1 MQILRQFRLRLR
13 SMLQRQQV
21 EKDLDDEL
29 QFHLEQLTEQN
40 LASGMNRAEARSQAM
55 CEIGCIDGW
64 KEQCR
69 DQRGLNPIDNLL
81 RDMRY
86 TVRVASRNRLFS
98 AVVVLSLALGVAA
111 TSAIFSV
118 VYAMLVDPFPYK
130 DAGRICALNFSSQ
143 GIRDSTLLYPVTDY
157 PVFLKGATTLEESF
171 AYRRTSPSVTHG
183 IPESLVQVGFS
194 TNAFSFLGVPML
206 HGRAFGPADI
216 PSPDSPP
223 NVAVLSQA
231 FWRHYY
237 GGRADAIGQTLEL
250 DHQRFTVIGIAPPR
264 FTWNGGDV
272 FVPMRPWQTGG
283 EEVNIAVRPRHGIS
297 LAAVTAQIDA
307 LTHRL
312 AVANP
317 GSYPRGV
324 FRMRAISMT
333 DQLLGNAR
341 QTLIVLSAA
350 SAFLLL
356 IACANVSI
364 LLFARAS
371 ARQKEMAVRISLGA
385 STGRILQQ
393 LLTEAV
399 MLSMGGGVLGL
410 LLASGA
416 LRMVLLLLPVN
427 SIPQE
432 LVIATN
438 TNVVLATFAACLIT
452 GILCGL
458 LPATEAS
465 QLAVNQSLQEGGP
478 GLSGKRNSGRSRGTL
493 IAVEVSLTILL
504 MAGAAI
510 TVQGLIALHQ
520 VKLGYDPSNVIT
532 VSVPLPEGQY
542 TTWAARGAVFER
554 ILNGL
559 ESIRGVQSAAA
570 TEDALPPRTGFPASF
585 EIAGQQGGSGQH
597 AQIALVGGDYFPV
610 LRIPVKRGRLL
621 TADEI
626 RRASPVAVISEEM
639 ARRYWTEGR
648 DPIGARIHVPALRFT
663 NHTVLTPGGGD
674 QWFQVV
680 GVVGTAVNE
689 GLREPPSPSLYVSYK
704 LAMVAHCDFLLRT
717 DSDPHA
723 LIPAIRERIHEAEP
737 NIVVEQPLTLDEQL
751 SEFDR
756 ALPRFLAALFTV
768 FGSVALA
775 LAATGLYS
783 VVSYGV
789 QRRTREVGI
798 RIALGATRKE
808 VLALMLGGTARYVAA
823 GLASGLL
830 ASVAAARAIAAILP
844 DWSSRDPLPFA
855 MVIAVFIPIGA
866 IASWIPA
873 RRATRIA
880 PTAALRHE

>member
-1 MQILRQFRLRLR
+1 MRILKQLRLRLR
-13 SMLQRQQV
+13 FLLHGQQL
-21 EKDLDDEL
+21 EKELDDEL
-29 QFHLEQLTEQN
+29 QFHLEQLTQQN
-40 LASGMNRAEARSQAM
+40 LASGLSRAEAHSRAM
-55 CEIGCIDGW
+55 CEIGSITGW

-69 DQRGLNPIDNLL
+69 DQRGLNPIGNLL
-81 RDMRY
+81 RDTRY
-86 TVRVASRNRLFS
+86 AVRVATRNRLFS
-98 AVVVLSLALGVAA
+98 VVVVLSLALGVAA

-118 VYAMLVDPFPYK
+118 VYKMLVDPFPYK
-130 DAGRICALNFSSQ
+130 DAGRICALTFSSQ
-143 GIRDSTLLYPVTDY
+143 GIRNSTLLYPVTDY
-157 PVFLKGATTLEESF
+157 PALSAGANTLEESF
-171 AYRRTSPSVTHG
+171 AFRRTSPSVTRG
-183 IPESLVQVGFS
+183 TAVPLVQVALS
-194 TNAFSFLGVPML
+194 PNAFSFLGVPML

-223 NVAVLSQA
+223 NMAVISNA

-237 GGRADAIGQTLEL
+237 GGSVDAIGQTLEL
-250 DHQRFTVIGIAPPR
+250 DHQSYTIVGIAPPR
-264 FTWNGGDV
+264 FTWGGGDV
-272 FVPMRPWQTGG
+272 FVPLRPWQTGG
-283 EEVNIAVRPRHGIS
+283 EEVNIAVRPRRGVS
-297 LAAVTAQIDA
+297 LAAVTAQIDS

-312 AVANP
+312 AAANP
-317 GSYPRGV
+317 GSYPRGI
-324 FRMRAISMT
+324 FRMRAISMI
-333 DQLLGNAR
+333 DQVLGNAR
-341 QTLIVLSAA
+341 QTLIALSAA

-364 LLFARAS
+364 LLYARAS

-385 STGRILQQ
+385 STGRIFQQ

-399 MLSMGGGVLGL
+399 LLSMGGGVLGL

-416 LRMVLLLLPVN
+416 LRTVLLLLPVN
-427 SIPQE
+427 SIPRE
-432 LVIATN
+432 LAIAID
-438 TNVVLATFAACLIT
+438 TNVVLATAAACVIT

-458 LPATEAS
+458 LPARES
-465 QLAVNQSLQEGGP
+465 WQLAVNQSLQEGGS

-493 IAVEVSLTILL
+493 IAVEVFLTILL

-510 TVQGLIALHQ
+510 TVRGLIALHT
-520 VKLGYDPSNVIT
+520 VNLGYDPTNVIT
-532 VSVPLPEGQY
+532 VDVTLPEGQY

-554 ILNGL
+554 ILTEF
-559 ESIRGVQSAAA
+559 ESIRGVQSLAA

-585 EIAGQQGGSGQH
+585 EIAGQGGGSGRH

-626 RRASPVAVISEEM
+626 RQASPAAVINEAM

-663 NHTVLTPGGGD
+663 NHTVLTPAGGD
-674 QWFQVV
+674 QWFRIV

-689 GLREPPSPSLYVSYK
+689 GLREPPSPSVYISYK
-704 LAMVAHCDFLLRT
+704 LAMVAHCVFLLRT

-723 LIPAIRERIHEAEP
+723 VIPAIRERLRGAEP
-737 NIVVEQPLTLDEQL
+737 NIVAGEPLTLDEQL

-756 ALPRFLAALFTV
+756 ALPRFLAALFTL

-789 QRRTREVGI
+789 ERRTREVGI
-798 RIALGATRKE
+798 RIALGARRKE
-808 VLALMLGGTARYVAA
+808 VLALILGGTARYVAV
-823 GLASGLL
+823 GLVAGLL
-830 ASVAAARAIAAILP
+830 ASVASERAVATILP
-844 DWSSRDPLPFA
+844 DWSSGDPLPFA
-855 MVIAVFIPIGA
+855 MVVAVFIPIGT
-866 IASWIPA
+866 IASWLPA